1 LKRLKNAKKKTLEGA
16 DRMSGN
22 NSAASKAPEHRVA
35 GRLVI
40 DPLKDT
46 ATKPQSYYDGIKQK
60 FAEERDLRLGFR
72 PEGKSQY
79 ITNLDDDPDLAK
91 YETDPFVETPIQRD
105 PIVDTVEC
113 LCIGGGFS
121 ALLAAARLR
130 ERGVKSIRIIERG
143 ADVGGTWYWN
153 RYPGIACDTPS
164 YDYIPLLDEMGKV
177 PPSYYAKGPEIYA
190 HCQEIAR
197 RYDLYDLAVFQTT
210 VTSTVWDAKTKLWQ
224 ISTDRGDKIS
234 ARFVIVA
241 NGTLSQPKLSKI
253 NGMETFKGHSFHT
266 SRFDYDYTG
275 QDLSNL
281 KDKVVGIIGTG
292 ASAVQIIPRVAAAAK
307 ELYVFQRTPS
317 AIDIRDDIP
326 TDPDWA
332 ASLKPGW
339 QRERRMKHMQGRILT
354 EEEKIE
360 LANLPREEKIRRQEN
375 QNIEHMMRIH
385 RRVDEIVK
393 DKATADALKPWYMHR
408 CKRPTYDD
416 VYLPAFNRPNVHLV
430 HTDGQGINE
439 ITEKGPVFQ
448 DREYPLDLLIYA
460 TGFVVQKTGI
470 YNDIRGEGGLELNDK
485 YKEGMRTVFGV
496 HSQGYPNLFIMGGYQ
511 ASFQFNLT
519 FMLQT
524 QAEYIADCIRYVREN
539 GHTTIDAK
547 PDTEQW
553 WVDEVIKNRGR
564 TNRNKECTPGYY
576 NFEGED
582 QRRQDGN
589 YNGTFLQ
596 YYTHM
601 TDVKGEM
608 ERHYTFG

>member
-1 LKRLKNAKKKTLEGA
+1 
-16 DRMSGN
+16 MSGN
-22 NSAASKAPEHRVA
+22 NSAAKAPEHRVA

-275 QDLSNL
+275 QDLSKL

-354 EEEKIE
+354 EEEKID

-448 DREYPLDLLIYA
+448 GHEYPLDLLIYA

-524 QAEYIADCIRYVREN
+524 QAEYIADCIKYVREN

-547 PDTEQW
+547 ANTEQW

>member
-1 LKRLKNAKKKTLEGA
+1 
-16 DRMSGN
+16 MSGN
-22 NSAASKAPEHRVA
+22 NSAAKAPEHRVA

-253 NGMETFKGHSFHT
+253 KGMETFKGHSFHT

-281 KDKVVGIIGTG
+281 KNKVVGIIGTG

-326 TDPDWA
+326 TDPEWA
-332 ASLKPGW
+332 AGLKPGW

-354 EEEKIE
+354 EEEKID

-385 RRVDEIVK
+385 QRVDEIVK
-393 DKATADALKPWYMHR
+393 DKATAAALKPWYMHR

-416 VYLPAFNRPNVHLV
+416 VYLPAFNRPSVHLV

-448 DREYPLDLLIYA
+448 GREYPLDLLIYA

-470 YNDIRGEGGLELNDK
+470 YNDIRGENGLELNDK

-524 QAEYIADCIRYVREN
+524 QAEYIADCIKYVRDN

-547 PDTEQW
+547 PNTEQW